1 LLLKGGINMR
11 VTERSGRYPKKEMDY
26 QVVPKPASFV
36 PPAAGVDV
44 LLATG
49 RQKRAHVIRG
59 L

>member
-1 LLLKGGINMR
+1 MR
-11 VTERSGRYPKKEMDY
+11 VTQRSGRYPKKEMDY